1 MYYKDTRREFSTTST
16 KAWKRIEL
24 YLNPWHDVMLFKVDW
39 I

>member
-24 YLNPWHDVMLFKVDW
+24 YLNSKNGIIYKH
-39 I
+39 